1 MKQQVKRNVQDY
13 FAKAGGSIEEG
24 LAKACDTH
32 AEQIKEMGNK
42 YYRQIINLRLN
53 NLEQK
58 TETAAPTLADKYRMD
73 RKQIQQAIY
82 GLEGEV

>member
-1 MKQQVKRNVQDY
+1 
-13 FAKAGGSIEEG
+13 
-24 LAKACDTH
+24 
-32 AEQIKEMGNK
+32 MGNK